1 MNTFRRRHKLAFT
14 LIELLVVIAIIA
26 ILAGLLLPAI
36 TKAKERGR
44 QAKCIGNVRSI
55 AQAALMYATDNR
67 LTLPNPS
74 GIMNVK
80 SNLNT
85 YIKDYA
91 VYECPS
97 DRGNDADGPAPLLNA
112 YHPSCFSEPAMG
124 SSYCFATADAA
135 GAGVGLAAGLKL
147 SNPTLDYSSK
157 KVLIFEPPLFG
168 NALPVSS
175 ADQWHSAQRASV
187 LGYLDG
193 HADMV
198 FTNYTTVTNTHTY
211 Y

>member
-1 MNTFRRRHKLAFT
+1 MKPRNVRRGVAFT

-67 LTLPNPS
+67 LTLPSPS
-74 GIMNVK
+74 GIMDIR
-80 SNLNT
+80 SNLTT
-85 YIKDYA
+85 YIKDGA

-97 DRGNDADGPAPLLNA
+97 DRGSDGPIVPNSE
-112 YHPSCFSEPAMG
+112 SCFQESG
-124 SSYCFATADAA
+124 SSYCFATIDAS
-135 GAGVGLAAGLKL
+135 GAGVANAAGLKL
-147 SNPTLDYSSK
+147 SNTNLDYSSK
-157 KVLIFEPPLFG
+157 KVLIFEPPLFAQAG
-168 NALPVSS
+168 TVSTY
-175 ADQWHSAQRASV
+175 DQWHSSQRASV

-198 FTNYTTVTNTHTY
+198 FTNYAAPNSTNSY

>member
-1 MNTFRRRHKLAFT
+1 MKSTHARRGFAFT

-55 AQAALMYATDNR
+55 AQAVLMYATDNR
-67 LTLPNPS
+67 LTLPAPD
-74 GIMNVK
+74 GIMNIR

-85 YIKDYA
+85 YIKDQA

-97 DRGNDADGPAPLLNA
+97 DRGADTAPVTA
-112 YHPSCFSEPAMG
+112 SSSCFLELG
-124 SSYCFATADAA
+124 SSYCYATTNSS
-135 GAGVGLAAGLKL
+135 GAGVANAAGLKL
-147 SNPTLDYSSK
+147 SNTNLDYSSK
-157 KVLIFEPPLFG
+157 KVLIFEPPLFAQAG
-168 NALPVSS
+168 APSTL
-175 ADQWHSAQRASV
+175 DQWHSAQRASV
-187 LGYLDG
+187 VGYLDG

-198 FTNYTTVTNTHTY
+198 FTNYATPNSANSY